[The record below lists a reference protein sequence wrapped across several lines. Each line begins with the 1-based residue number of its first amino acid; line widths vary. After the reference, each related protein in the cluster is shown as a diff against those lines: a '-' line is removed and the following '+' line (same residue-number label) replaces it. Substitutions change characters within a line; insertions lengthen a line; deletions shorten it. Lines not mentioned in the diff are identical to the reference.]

1 MHKTRPDPL
10 KMGAM
15 RLLSK
20 QLGQGFIGLEEK
32 IESKEG
38 LSPERSLNGR
48 ENLPMVENEA

>member
-1 MHKTRPDPL
+1 
-10 KMGAM
+10 MGAM